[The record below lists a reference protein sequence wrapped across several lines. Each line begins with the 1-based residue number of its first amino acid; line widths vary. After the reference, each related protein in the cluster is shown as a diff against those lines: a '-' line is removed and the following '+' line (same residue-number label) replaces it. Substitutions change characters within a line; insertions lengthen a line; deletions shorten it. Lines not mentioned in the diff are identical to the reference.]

1 MFWQKKMVSY
11 IQLKK
16 SLFSDFTD
24 YYPALSILY
33 NYTQVL
39 PTKMEV
45 SITYNLE
52 ENYLTTSNLAWLTQI
67 STFSALLTFKT
78 RKREF

>member
-1 MFWQKKMVSY
+1 MDKKMVSY
-11 IQLKK
+11 IQLQR
-16 SLFSDFTD
+16 STFIDFTD

-45 SITYNLE
+45 SITHNLE
-52 ENYLTTSNLAWLTQI
+52 DNYLKKIQ
-67 STFSALLTFKT
+67 FSMIDTNKYI
-78 RKREF
+78 